1 MNPLCDLCGFRP
13 FTFGQDMTFKI
24 RNAQPRDRESMVR
37 IINYFI
43 RESFAAYPEK
53 EISTGF
59 FAKIISNTRVCV
71 ILEIDGKIGGFGF
84 IRPYHES
91 ANFNH
96 TGILTYFILPQY
108 TNKGLGSKM
117 LKNLMNSGHSLG
129 ITNFVAHISS
139 KNQQSLRF
147 HRKHGFQECGRLK
160 NMGVKFGD
168 YFDIVWVQKQMET
181 VDKSE

>member
-1 MNPLCDLCGFRP
+1 
-13 FTFGQDMTFKI
+13 MTFKI
-24 RNAQPRDRESMVR
+24 RNVRPGDTASMVR

-53 EISTGF
+53 EISSELFG
-59 FAKIISNTRVCV
+59 KIISSTRVCMV
-71 ILEIDGKIGGFGF
+71 LEIDGQIGGFGF

-96 TGILTYFILPQY
+96 TGILTYFILPSY
-108 TNKGLGSKM
+108 TNKGLGSK
-117 LKNLMNSGHSLG
+117 LLQNLMDAGRSLG

-160 NMGVKFGD
+160 NMCVKFGD
-168 YFDIVWVQKQMET
+168 YFDIVWVQKQLET
-181 VDKSE
+181 ADKSD

>member
-1 MNPLCDLCGFRP
+1 
-13 FTFGQDMTFKI
+13 MTFKI
-24 RNAQPRDRESMVR
+24 RKAGPDDTAHMVR

-53 EISTGF
+53 EISSELFG
-59 FAKIISNTRVCV
+59 KIISSTRVCIV
-71 ILEIDGKIGGFGF
+71 LEIDDQIGGFGF

-96 TGILTYFILPQY
+96 TGILTYFILPSY
-108 TNKGLGSKM
+108 TNKGLGTK
-117 LKNLMNSGHSLG
+117 LLQNLMDAGRSLG

-139 KNQQSLRF
+139 KNQQSLQF

-160 NMGVKFGD
+160 NIGVKFGD
-168 YFDIVWVQKQMET
+168 YFDIVWVQKQLET
-181 VDKSE
+181 ADKLD